1 MKALTV
7 GELKGVIKDIPD
19 DVEVRLSSDTGVDQ
33 GEGRIIIESAYHV
46 KYGSTEYLSIYAN
59 DVDDFEEEEG
69 EE

>member
-7 GELKGVIKDIPD
+7 GELKNVIKDIPD

-33 GEGRIIIESAYHV
+33 GEGIIIIESASHI
-46 KYGSTEYLSIYAN
+46 KYGTTEYLSIYAN
-59 DVDDFEEEEG
+59 DIDDYEEEG